1 VVLAADPGRIRADIP
16 GLPLA
21 VRRNKGPEYSALVD
35 AIYRLMTSPQARV
48 EDILPLARPVQMPV
62 VERPYQTLPDA
73 KIDDLIGLI
82 GHLDEVGGRQ
92 DLPVLARDLQL
103 EVDELLPL
111 MEGLAILGL
120 GSPQEGDAVLTDL
133 GRRFASADVQ
143 EEKEIFR
150 VQAMHGVGLI
160 RQIMDQLRESPEHSF
175 KEDALLEQL
184 QEHFSEP
191 EARRQLDT
199 AIDWGRFAELFA
211 YDDDSGEL
219 YLEKEEEAPSDSE

>member
-1 VVLAADPGRIRADIP
+1 
-16 GLPLA
+16 
-21 VRRNKGPEYSALVD
+21 
-35 AIYRLMTSPQARV
+35 MTSPQARV
-48 EDILPLARPVQMPV
+48 EDILPLARPVQAPV
-62 VERPYQTLPDA
+62 VERPYQTLPDV

-92 DLPVLARDLQL
+92 DLPVLARDLQF
-103 EVDELLPL
+103 EVDDLLPL

-120 GSPQEGDAVLTDL
+120 GSAQEGDAVLTDP
-133 GRRFASADVQ
+133 GRRFAAADVQ

-150 VQAMHGVGLI
+150 VQAMQGVHLI
-160 RQIMDQLRESPEHSF
+160 RQIVEQLQASPSQSF

-184 QEHFSEP
+184 QEYFSEP

-219 YLEKEEEAPSDSE
+219 YLEEEEKSEEE

>member
-1 VVLAADPGRIRADIP
+1 MIA
-16 GLPLA
+16 
-21 VRRNKGPEYSALVD
+21 
-35 AIYRLMTSPQARV
+35 LMTSPQARV
-48 EDILPLARPVQMPV
+48 EDILPRAHGVQAPV

-82 GHLDEVGGRQ
+82 GHVDEVGGRQ

-111 MEGLAILGL
+111 LEGLAILEL
-120 GSPQEGDAVLTDL
+120 GSAQEGDAVLTPL
-133 GRRFASADVQ
+133 GRQFAAADVQ

-150 VQAMHGVGLI
+150 AQAMKGVELI
-160 RQIMDQLRESPEHSF
+160 RQVMDQLRATDAHSF
-175 KEDALLEQL
+175 KEDALLEEL
-184 QEHFSEP
+184 QEYFSEP

-211 YDDDSGEL
+211 YDDDTGEL
-219 YLEKEEEAPSDSE
+219 YLEEEEPPENR

>member
-1 VVLAADPGRIRADIP
+1 M
-16 GLPLA
+16 
-21 VRRNKGPEYSALVD
+21 RRHKGPEYSTLVD
-35 AIYRLMTSPQARV
+35 AIYRLMTSPQAHV
-48 EDILPLARPVQMPV
+48 EDILPLARPVQVPV

-82 GHLDEVGGRQ
+82 GHLDEVGDRQ
-92 DLPVLARDLQL
+92 DLPVLARDLQF
-103 EVDELLPL
+103 EVDDLLPL

-120 GSPQEGDAVLTDL
+120 GSAQEGDAVLTEL
-133 GRRFASADVQ
+133 GRQFAVADVQ

-150 VQAMHGVGLI
+150 AQAMLGVELI
-160 RQIMDQLRESPEHSF
+160 HQIVDQLQASEEHSF

-211 YDDDSGEL
+211 YDDDTGEL
-219 YLEKEEEAPSDSE
+219 YPSYAVEFTVPSRSN